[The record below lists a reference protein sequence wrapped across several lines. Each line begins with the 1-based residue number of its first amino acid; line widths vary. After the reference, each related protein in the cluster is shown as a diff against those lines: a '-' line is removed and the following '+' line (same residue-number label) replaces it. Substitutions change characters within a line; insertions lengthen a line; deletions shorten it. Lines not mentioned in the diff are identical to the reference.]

1 MVLSLYFLFHQW
13 ELFADAQ
20 GRRLLPNL
28 VNLWCYLFGI
38 IFYFSCHYFVS
49 AMCWVFP
56 LKVTIHG
63 RSTIH
68 MNSKH
73 LLIWGKLTRIFP
85 TLLKKVP

>member
-13 ELFADAQ
+13 ELFVDAR

-28 VNLWCYLFGI
+28 VNLWCSLFGI
-38 IFYFSCHYFVS
+38 IFCFSCHYFVLEI
-49 AMCWVFP
+49 CQVFP

-68 MNSKH
+68 VNSKH
-73 LLIWGKLTRIFP
+73 YSCE
-85 TLLKKVP
+85 